1 MKKTLVL
8 LPAFVFMLVACNDAS
23 NETTETTNTS
33 VSSNTARDGDND
45 NPNANV
51 QTDEK
56 GKTFLTKAANSG
68 MAEVQLA
75 QLAQQKAT
83 IEAVKNFAA
92 MLEKD
97 HTEVN
102 NEVKSFAGQRNVSL
116 PSTPSEEKQK
126 MQRDM
131 EKLSGKN
138 FDKEYISMMVNGH
151 KESID
156 LFEDTRASTTDVDI
170 KNFADKTLPK
180 LKTHLDSAQ
189 AIKKRYW

>member
-83 IEAVKNFAA
+83 I
-92 MLEKD
+92 
-97 HTEVN
+97 
-102 NEVKSFAGQRNVSL
+102 VKSFAGQRNVSL